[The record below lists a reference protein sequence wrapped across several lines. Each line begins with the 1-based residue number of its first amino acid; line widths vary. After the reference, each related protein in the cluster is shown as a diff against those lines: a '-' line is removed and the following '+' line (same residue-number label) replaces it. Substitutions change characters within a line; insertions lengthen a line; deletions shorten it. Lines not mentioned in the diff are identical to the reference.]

1 MIKVEITL
9 NFSDPF
15 LSLIIHLYFSET
27 RKAGPAFKAP
37 SSGIIAII
45 CVGTIL
51 AISGIVGCII
61 YRRMKNYP
69 SNRPFWTIE
78 LKEGHDGVNFSSVPE
93 HDVDGYNDDVKFNG
107 KDSKGKSQPYARLQE
122 DF

>member
-1 MIKVEITL
+1 MTAL
-9 NFSDPF
+9 YFPHQF
-15 LSLIIHLYFSET
+15 FSLIVDLSFSET
-27 RKAGPAFKAP
+27 RKAGPGFKAP